1 MTRLIIIAGVTA
13 ILCAG
18 AVSGAQAQAPLQPPG
33 VGQPGHPGGAEMRG
47 PRMNGP
53 GARGPD
59 QRGGRRGGLGG
70 PLTPAERQ
78 ARVAA
83 LFTRMDATTVID
95 TFLRYPTVRRFLF
108 ETEQGQ
114 ELAPEIFYL
123 PVIGLKHRFE
133 NAIETPLKKRIENA
147 MVHTS
152 AVERFVHRGLAE
164 AGKTQ
169 AGTLAEA

>member
-83 LFTRMDATTVID
+83 LFTRMDANKDGRATFAEFQSYQESRRAERQRQAFNGLSGGQDSITLDQLTTK
-95 TFLRYPTVRRFLF
+95 LNERGQRGRRD
-108 ETEQGQ
+108 QQ
-114 ELAPEIFYL
+114 
-123 PVIGLKHRFE
+123 R
-133 NAIETPLKKRIENA
+133 
-147 MVHTS
+147 
-152 AVERFVHRGLAE
+152 RG
-164 AGKTQ
+164 G
-169 AGTLAEA
+169 GGRG